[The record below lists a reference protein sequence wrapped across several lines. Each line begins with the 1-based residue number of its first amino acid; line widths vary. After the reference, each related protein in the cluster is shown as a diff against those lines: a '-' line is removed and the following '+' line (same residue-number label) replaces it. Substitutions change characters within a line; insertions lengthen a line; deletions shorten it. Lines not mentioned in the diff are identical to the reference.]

1 MDTQDPDDLTRRAR
15 AGDDQALSRLF
26 EAQRERLVRMV
37 AIRMDAGLRRRLDPA
52 DVVQEAWLAMVKRVD
67 AWRADGSLSFGLW
80 ARLSTREAWIVA
92 HRRHIG
98 AQKRDAQRE
107 VNGIDQGAG
116 ITATALSNV
125 FVASTTSPTQA
136 LRREEI
142 RSRVLAAIE
151 ELEPIDREILALRHF
166 EGLSN
171 DDAARELGIDAP
183 AASKR
188 FVRAL
193 TRLKPFL
200 AELARDQSGA
210 TS

>member
-1 MDTQDPDDLTRRAR
+1 MNSKESETLVTRAR

-26 EAQRERLVRMV
+26 EEHRERLLRLVSMRL
-37 AIRMDAGLRRRLDPA
+37 DPTLRRRLDPA
-52 DVVQEAWLAMVKRVD
+52 DVVQEAWLAMSRRVD
-67 AWRADGSLSFGLW
+67 SWRANPEMSFALW
-80 ARLSTREAWIVA
+80 ARLATRDAWIDVQ
-92 HRRHIG
+92 RRHLG
-98 AQKRDAQRE
+98 TQRRDAQRE
-107 VNGIDQGAG
+107 RHVADQA
-116 ITATALSNV
+116 ATVSAAAFSDV

-142 RSRVLAAIE
+142 RSRVLAAVE
-151 ELEPIDREILALRHF
+151 ELDPIDREILLLRHF

-171 DDAARELGIDAP
+171 DDAARELDIDAA

-200 AELARDQSGA
+200 VELAREDA
-210 TS
+210 RDRT